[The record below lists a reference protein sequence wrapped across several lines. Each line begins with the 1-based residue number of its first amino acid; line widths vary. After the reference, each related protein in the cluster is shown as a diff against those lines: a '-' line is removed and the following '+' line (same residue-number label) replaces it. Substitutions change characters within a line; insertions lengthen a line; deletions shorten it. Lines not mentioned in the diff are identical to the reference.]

1 MPRVKEPI
9 SLLEAKNRSHLSKSE
24 IKARRVSE
32 IKAPSDKIEAPEY
45 LSAAEKKQF
54 NAIAEELMHIGI
66 MSNLD
71 VDMLAR
77 FVIANAFYIKITK
90 LLRDKEVQSD
100 VKILEKAVNIQDKF
114 FKQCQSAAREM
125 GLTITSRAKLVVP
138 KKEEPKENKF
148 SKFQK

>member
-1 MPRVKEPI
+1 MPRAKEPI

-24 IKARRVSE
+24 IKARRESE

-45 LSAAEKKQF
+45 LSADEKKEF
-54 NAIAEELMHIGI
+54 NAIAEELMNIGI

-90 LLRDKEVQSD
+90 LLRDKD
-100 VKILEKAVNIQDKF
+100 VKILEKTVNIQDRF

-125 GLTITSRAKLVVP
+125 GLTITSRARLVVP
-138 KKEEPKENKF
+138 SKEEPKENKF